1 MGNYFATHMRSGQV
15 EVIIW
20 NFSVWYLK
28 SFFHLKKEKNIFI
41 MEKEEVS
48 GMCNML
54 LRNVFPRWRL
64 ISFST
69 EYVDVAAGRESLV
82 CYYLVQPEPQC

>member
-1 MGNYFATHMRSGQV
+1 
-15 EVIIW
+15 
-20 NFSVWYLK
+20 
-28 SFFHLKKEKNIFI
+28 